1 MNTNWAKILLFSL
14 LSFALGVILCML
26 MCGRC
31 GGGSCGTKSECH
43 KEMSCMHGGM
53 GSCGHG
59 AHGMGHGGSCT
70 GDCKGT
76 CDGSCKGKCGQ
87 GSGAACCKGG
97 GGGHHGEGPAHGIVK
112 ELEAADFQ
120 GDTTIAIDG
129 GSVNVK
135 RSGNRTEVRV
145 MMQDSVSITKP

>member
-31 GGGSCGTKSECH
+31 GGGMCGGKAGCH
-43 KEMSCMHGGM
+43 KEAACGHGNMGSCAHSGM

-59 AHGMGHGGSCT
+59 AQGMG
-70 GDCKGT
+70 
-76 CDGSCKGKCGQ
+76 
-87 GSGAACCKGG
+87 ACCKGG
-97 GGGHHGEGPAHGIVK
+97 AHGKEGHHGEGPAHGIVK
-112 ELEAADFQ
+112 ALEAADFQ

-129 GSVNVK
+129 GTVNVK

-145 MMQDSVSITKP
+145 MMQDSVTSSSH

>member
-1 MNTNWAKILLFSL
+1 MNTNWAKVLLFSL

-31 GGGSCGTKSECH
+31 GGGWCGTKSACT
-43 KEMSCMHGGM
+43 KDAQCAHGAM

-59 AHGMGHGGSCT
+59 AHGMG
-70 GDCKGT
+70 
-76 CDGSCKGKCGQ
+76 
-87 GSGAACCKGG
+87 ACCKGG
-97 GGGHHGEGPAHGIVK
+97 AHGMEGHHGDGPAHGIVK

-120 GDTTIAIDG
+120 GDTTIAIEG
-129 GSVNVK
+129 GTVNVK

-145 MMQDSVSITKP
+145 MMQDSIAVQKP

>member
-31 GGGSCGTKSECH
+31 GGGACGGKSECH
-43 KEMSCMHGGM
+43 KETSC
-53 GSCGHG
+53 
-59 AHGMGHGGSCT
+59 AHGTGYGGRCT
-70 GDCKGT
+70 GDSKGT
-76 CDGSCKGKCGQ
+76 CDGSCKGKCGH

-112 ELEAADFQ
+112 ALEAADFQ
-120 GDTTIAIDG
+120 GDTTIAING
-129 GSVNVK
+129 GTVNVK
-135 RSGNRTEVRV
+135 RDGNRTEVRV